1 MSSAKTGEN
10 ISVDTIELGDVHIT
24 RVVEW
29 HAPIAPVMAVFPGS
43 TEQMWRSNQDWL
55 APHFWDPETTFFKA
69 YTQTWVL
76 RSGGRTILVDTGLG
90 NDKERPYMRVW
101 SHLDTDFLS
110 RLAAAGVEPED
121 VDVVVNTHVH
131 ADHVGW
137 NTRLVDREWVPTF
150 PNAQYLIARA
160 DFEFW
165 NPVNGHPKRGSLGG
179 ISGALGN
186 QNMFEDSVLPVYEHG
201 KTVLWEDSYRIDDNL
216 VLEPA
221 PGHTPGS
228 AVLLLES
235 RGDRAMFIGDLMHTP
250 LQFVEPECEACLS
263 EDEPA
268 AARQRRRF
276 LERAADTNA
285 LVLPAHL
292 PGPGGAL
299 VRREGSAFAIERWA
313 PFSPFGL

>member
-1 MSSAKTGEN
+1 MSTANTGEN
-10 ISVDTIELGDVHIT
+10 IVVDTIELGDVRIT

-29 HAPIAPVMAVFPGS
+29 HSPIAPAAVVFPSS

-76 RSGGRTILVDTGLG
+76 RSGGRTILVDTGVG

-121 VDVVVNTHVH
+121 VDIVVNTHVH

-150 PNAQYLIARA
+150 PSAKYLIARA

-165 NPVNGHPKRGSLGG
+165 NPVNGYPKRGSLGG

-186 QNMFEDSVLPVYEHG
+186 QNMF
-201 KTVLWEDSYRIDDNL
+201 
-216 VLEPA
+216 
-221 PGHTPGS
+221 
-228 AVLLLES
+228 
-235 RGDRAMFIGDLMHTP
+235 
-250 LQFVEPECEACLS
+250 LQFMEPECEACLS

-299 VRREGSAFAIERWA
+299 VRREGSAFAIEHWA
-313 PFSPFGL
+313 PFSPVA